1 MRDLPG
7 RPAEIL
13 LVEDDMG
20 CCALMQRCLSD
31 TAAKHRVSC
40 VSDGVEALQ
49 FLKHQGSYGQAPRP
63 DLVFLDLNMPRKNG
77 WEVLA
82 ELKADSNLRRIPVI
96 VMTSSSD
103 QNDVNSIYDLHAN
116 CYLRKASD
124 LDELCR
130 QIRVIEEFWF
140 GIVLRPN
147 AVPVRSG
154 R

>member
-1 MRDLPG
+1 MRNFSG

-13 LVEDDMG
+13 LVEDDVA
-20 CCALMQRCLSD
+20 CCAVMRECLAG
-31 TAAKHRVSC
+31 TAVNNHVNSVA
-40 VSDGVEALQ
+40 DGEQALL
-49 FLKHQGSYGQAPRP
+49 FVRNQGAYGQAPRP

-82 ELKADSNLRRIPVI
+82 ELKTDPSLKRIPVI

-116 CYLRKASD
+116 CYLRKPSS

-130 QIRVIEEFWF
+130 QIQLIEEFWF
-140 GIVLRPN
+140 GIVLWPN
-147 AVPVRSG
+147 AMPVPACR
-154 R
+154 